1 MRKKLLAGV
10 MALALCSTNMSPQT
24 IFAGEFTSGN
34 LEEVSEETPEIFS
47 DDNQEVIEET
57 EEEVTEE
64 EAEYGAVEQTF
75 QTSDILGTTVVLD
88 EEVSELAAK
97 LGEEA
102 EIDAEALSALVDD
115 NAGPEMTAQ
124 FGKPFV
130 SAPTEDGYETELLE
144 ETLEEPSELYN
155 RDADP
160 FEDED
165 DCEEYEEKEETD
177 EIILDEEDEELDEE
191 EGDAEGLD

>member
-1 MRKKLLAGV
+1 
-10 MALALCSTNMSPQT
+10 MAKRRS
-24 IFAGEFTSGN
+24 FWED
-34 LEEVSEETPEIFS
+34 SEENFEDVTV
-47 DDNQEVIEET
+47 DAVDTEET
-57 EEEVTEE
+57 EEEETEE

-115 NAGPEMTAQ
+115 NAGAEMTAQ

-144 ETLEEPSELYN
+144 ETEEEPSYLYN

-160 FEDED
+160 FEDEA
-165 DCEEYEEKEETD
+165 DCEECEETD
-177 EIILDEEDEELDEE
+177 EIVLDEEDEELDEE
-191 EGDAEGLD
+191 EDDAEGLD

>member
-1 MRKKLLAGV
+1 
-10 MALALCSTNMSPQT
+10 MSKRRS
-24 IFAGEFTSGN
+24 FWED
-34 LEEVSEETPEIFS
+34 SEENFEDVTV
-47 DDNQEVIEET
+47 DAVDTEET
-57 EEEVTEE
+57 DEVEDDYDSIE

-75 QTSDILGTTVVLD
+75 QTSDILGTTLILD

-115 NAGPEMTAQ
+115 NAGAEMTAQ

-144 ETLEEPSELYN
+144 ETEEEPSELYN

-160 FEDED
+160 FEDEV
-165 DCEEYEEKEETD
+165 DCEECEETD

-191 EGDAEGLD
+191 EDEAEGLD

>member
-1 MRKKLLAGV
+1 
-10 MALALCSTNMSPQT
+10 MSKRRS
-24 IFAGEFTSGN
+24 FWED
-34 LEEVSEETPEIFS
+34 SEENFEDVTV
-47 DDNQEVIEET
+47 DAVDTEET
-57 EEEVTEE
+57 EEEGVNMYE

-115 NAGPEMTAQ
+115 NAGAEMTAQ

-144 ETLEEPSELYN
+144 ETEEEPSELYN

-160 FEDED
+160 FEDEAD
-165 DCEEYEEKEETD
+165 YEEYEEKEETD
-177 EIILDEEDEELDEE
+177 EIVLDEEDEELDEE
-191 EGDAEGLD
+191 EDDTEGLD

>member
-1 MRKKLLAGV
+1 MQKRR
-10 MALALCSTNMSPQT
+10 S
-24 IFAGEFTSGN
+24 FWED
-34 LEEVSEETPEIFS
+34 SEENFEDVTV
-47 DDNQEVIEET
+47 DAVDTEET
-57 EEEVTEE
+57 EEEGFEGTEE
-64 EAEYGAVEQTF
+64 DEYGAVEQTF
-75 QTSDILGTTVVLD
+75 QTSDILGTTLILD

-115 NAGPEMTAQ
+115 NAGAEMTAQ

-144 ETLEEPSELYN
+144 ETEEEPSELYN

-160 FEDED
+160 FEDEA
-165 DCEEYEEKEETD
+165 DCEECEE
-177 EIILDEEDEELDEE
+177 IVLDEEDEELDEE
-191 EGDAEGLD
+191 EDDEEGLE

>member
-1 MRKKLLAGV
+1 MRKLR
-10 MALALCSTNMSPQT
+10 S
-24 IFAGEFTSGN
+24 FWED
-34 LEEVSEETPEIFS
+34 SEENFEDVTV
-47 DDNQEVIEET
+47 DAVDTEET
-57 EEEVTEE
+57 EEEGVECTE

-75 QTSDILGTTVVLD
+75 ETSDILGTTLVLD

-115 NAGPEMTAQ
+115 NAGAEMTAQ

-144 ETLEEPSELYN
+144 ETQEEPSELYN

-160 FEDED
+160 FEDEA
-165 DCEEYEEKEETD
+165 DCEECEEDD
-177 EIILDEEDEELDEE
+177 EIVLDDEEEELDDEE
-191 EGDAEGLD
+191 EELDDEEGLE

>member
-1 MRKKLLAGV
+1 
-10 MALALCSTNMSPQT
+10 MSKRRS
-24 IFAGEFTSGN
+24 FWED
-34 LEEVSEETPEIFS
+34 SEENFEDVTV
-47 DDNQEVIEET
+47 DAVDTEET
-57 EEEVTEE
+57 EEEETEE

-75 QTSDILGTTVVLD
+75 QTSDILGTTLILD

-115 NAGPEMTAQ
+115 NAGAEMTAQ

-144 ETLEEPSELYN
+144 ETEEEPSELYN

-160 FEDED
+160 FEDEV
-165 DCEEYEEKEETD
+165 DCEECEETD
-177 EIILDEEDEELDEE
+177 EIVLDEEDEELDEE
-191 EGDAEGLD
+191 EDDTEGLD

>member
-1 MRKKLLAGV
+1 
-10 MALALCSTNMSPQT
+10 MSKRRS
-24 IFAGEFTSGN
+24 FWED
-34 LEEVSEETPEIFS
+34 SEENFEDVTV
-47 DDNQEVIEET
+47 DAVDTEET
-57 EEEVTEE
+57 EEEETEE

-115 NAGPEMTAQ
+115 NAGAEMTAQ

-144 ETLEEPSELYN
+144 ETEEEPSELYN

-160 FEDED
+160 FEDEV
-165 DCEEYEEKEETD
+165 DCEECEETD

-191 EGDAEGLD
+191 EDDTEGLD

>member
-1 MRKKLLAGV
+1 MKKRR
-10 MALALCSTNMSPQT
+10 S
-24 IFAGEFTSGN
+24 FWED
-34 LEEVSEETPEIFS
+34 SEENFEDVTV
-47 DDNQEVIEET
+47 DAVDTEET
-57 EEEVTEE
+57 EEEGVNMYEE
-64 EAEYGAVEQTF
+64 DEYGAVEQTF
-75 QTSDILGTTVVLD
+75 QTSDILGTTLVLD

-115 NAGPEMTAQ
+115 NAGAEMTAQ

-144 ETLEEPSELYN
+144 ETQEEPSYLYN

-160 FEDED
+160 FEDEA
-165 DCEEYEEKEETD
+165 DCEECEETD

-191 EGDAEGLD
+191 EDEIAGLD

>member
-1 MRKKLLAGV
+1 MKKRR
-10 MALALCSTNMSPQT
+10 S
-24 IFAGEFTSGN
+24 FWED
-34 LEEVSEETPEIFS
+34 SEENFEDVTV
-47 DDNQEVIEET
+47 DAVDTEET
-57 EEEVTEE
+57 EEEGVNMYEE
-64 EAEYGAVEQTF
+64 DEYGAVEQTF
-75 QTSDILGTTVVLD
+75 QTSDILGTTLTLD

-115 NAGPEMTAQ
+115 NAGAEMTAQ

-144 ETLEEPSELYN
+144 ETQEEPSELYN

-160 FEDED
+160 FEDEA
-165 DCEEYEEKEETD
+165 DCEECEETD

-191 EGDAEGLD
+191 EDDTEGLD

>member
-1 MRKKLLAGV
+1 M
-10 MALALCSTNMSPQT
+10 
-24 IFAGEFTSGN
+24 
-34 LEEVSEETPEIFS
+34 
-47 DDNQEVIEET
+47 
-57 EEEVTEE
+57 
-64 EAEYGAVEQTF
+64 
-75 QTSDILGTTVVLD
+75 LD

-115 NAGPEMTAQ
+115 NAGAEMTAQ

-144 ETLEEPSELYN
+144 ETQEEPSELYN

-160 FEDED
+160 FEDEV
-165 DCEEYEEKEETD
+165 DCEECEETD
-177 EIILDEEDEELDEE
+177 EIVLDEEDEELDEE
-191 EGDAEGLD
+191 EDDAEGLD

>member
-1 MRKKLLAGV
+1 MKKRR
-10 MALALCSTNMSPQT
+10 S
-24 IFAGEFTSGN
+24 FWED
-34 LEEVSEETPEIFS
+34 SEENFEDVTV
-47 DDNQEVIEET
+47 DAVDTEET
-57 EEEVTEE
+57 EEEGVNMYEE
-64 EAEYGAVEQTF
+64 DEYGAVEQTF
-75 QTSDILGTTVVLD
+75 QTSDILGTTLVLD

-115 NAGPEMTAQ
+115 NAGAEMTAQ

-144 ETLEEPSELYN
+144 ETHEEPSELYN

-160 FEDED
+160 FEDEV
-165 DCEEYEEKEETD
+165 DCEEYGETD
-177 EIILDEEDEELDEE
+177 EIVLDEEDEELDEE
-191 EGDAEGLD
+191 EDDAEGLD

>member
-1 MRKKLLAGV
+1 
-10 MALALCSTNMSPQT
+10 MSKRRS
-24 IFAGEFTSGN
+24 FWED
-34 LEEVSEETPEIFS
+34 SEENFEDVTV
-47 DDNQEVIEET
+47 DAVDTEET
-57 EEEVTEE
+57 DEVEDDCEECE

-75 QTSDILGTTVVLD
+75 QTSDILGTTLILD

-115 NAGPEMTAQ
+115 NAGAEMTAQ

-144 ETLEEPSELYN
+144 ETEEEPSELYN

-160 FEDED
+160 FEDEV
-165 DCEEYEEKEETD
+165 DCEEKEETD

-191 EGDAEGLD
+191 EDDAEGLD

>member
-1 MRKKLLAGV
+1 
-10 MALALCSTNMSPQT
+10 MSKRRS
-24 IFAGEFTSGN
+24 FWED
-34 LEEVSEETPEIFS
+34 SEENFEDVTV
-47 DDNQEVIEET
+47 DAVDTEET
-57 EEEVTEE
+57 DEVEDDYDSIE

-75 QTSDILGTTVVLD
+75 QTSDILGTTLTLD

-115 NAGPEMTAQ
+115 NAGAEMTAQ

-144 ETLEEPSELYN
+144 ETEEEPSELYN

-160 FEDED
+160 FEDEV
-165 DCEEYEEKEETD
+165 DCEECEETD

-191 EGDAEGLD
+191 EDEAEGLD

>member
-1 MRKKLLAGV
+1 MRKLR
-10 MALALCSTNMSPQT
+10 S
-24 IFAGEFTSGN
+24 FWED
-34 LEEVSEETPEIFS
+34 SEENFEDVTV
-47 DDNQEVIEET
+47 DAVDTEET
-57 EEEVTEE
+57 EEEETEE

-75 QTSDILGTTVVLD
+75 ETSDILGTTLVLD

-115 NAGPEMTAQ
+115 NAGAEMTAQ

-144 ETLEEPSELYN
+144 EGQDSELYN

-160 FEDED
+160 FEDEV
-165 DCEEYEEKEETD
+165 DCEECEE
-177 EIILDEEDEELDEE
+177 IVLDEEDEELDEE
-191 EGDAEGLD
+191 EDDEEGLE

>member
-1 MRKKLLAGV
+1 MKKRR
-10 MALALCSTNMSPQT
+10 S
-24 IFAGEFTSGN
+24 FWED
-34 LEEVSEETPEIFS
+34 SEENFEDVTV
-47 DDNQEVIEET
+47 DAVDTEET

-115 NAGPEMTAQ
+115 NAGAEMTAQ

-155 RDADP
+155 RDADL
-160 FEDED
+160 FED
-165 DCEEYEEKEETD
+165 ETD

-191 EGDAEGLD
+191 EDDAEGLD

>member
-1 MRKKLLAGV
+1 MKKRR
-10 MALALCSTNMSPQT
+10 S
-24 IFAGEFTSGN
+24 FWED
-34 LEEVSEETPEIFS
+34 SEENFEDVTV
-47 DDNQEVIEET
+47 DAVDTEET
-57 EEEVTEE
+57 EEEDVNMYE

-75 QTSDILGTTVVLD
+75 ETSDILGTTLVLD

-115 NAGPEMTAQ
+115 NAGAEMTAQ

-144 ETLEEPSELYN
+144 ETQEEPSELYN

-160 FEDED
+160 FEDEV
-165 DCEEYEEKEETD
+165 DCEECEETD
-177 EIILDEEDEELDEE
+177 EIVLDEEDEELDEE
-191 EGDAEGLD
+191 EDDTEGLD

>member
-1 MRKKLLAGV
+1 MKKRR
-10 MALALCSTNMSPQT
+10 S
-24 IFAGEFTSGN
+24 FWED
-34 LEEVSEETPEIFS
+34 SEENFEDVTV
-47 DDNQEVIEET
+47 DAVDTEET
-57 EEEVTEE
+57 EEEPEDGL
-64 EAEYGAVEQTF
+64 AEYGAVEQTF
-75 QTSDILGTTVVLD
+75 QTSDIPGTTVILD

-144 ETLEEPSELYN
+144 ETEEEPSELYN

-160 FEDED
+160 FEDEVD
-165 DCEEYEEKEETD
+165 YEECEEKEETD

>member
-1 MRKKLLAGV
+1 MKKRR
-10 MALALCSTNMSPQT
+10 S
-24 IFAGEFTSGN
+24 FWED
-34 LEEVSEETPEIFS
+34 SEENFEDVTV
-47 DDNQEVIEET
+47 DAVDTEET
-57 EEEVTEE
+57 EEEEVCEETEE
-64 EAEYGAVEQTF
+64 EYGVVEQTPEA
-75 QTSDILGTTVVLD
+75 SDILGTNLVLD

-115 NAGPEMTAQ
+115 NAGAEMTAQ

-144 ETLEEPSELYN
+144 ETEEEPSYLYN

-160 FEDED
+160 FEDEV
-165 DCEEYEEKEETD
+165 DCEECEEKEETD
-177 EIILDEEDEELDEE
+177 EIVLDEEDEELDEE
-191 EGDAEGLD
+191 EDDEEGLE

>member
-1 MRKKLLAGV
+1 
-10 MALALCSTNMSPQT
+10 MSKRRS
-24 IFAGEFTSGN
+24 FWED
-34 LEEVSEETPEIFS
+34 SEENFEDVTV
-47 DDNQEVIEET
+47 DAVDTEET
-57 EEEVTEE
+57 EEEETEE

-75 QTSDILGTTVVLD
+75 ETSDILGTTVVLD

-115 NAGPEMTAQ
+115 NAGAEMTAQ

-144 ETLEEPSELYN
+144 ETEEEPSELYN

-160 FEDED
+160 FEDEV
-165 DCEEYEEKEETD
+165 DCEECEETD
-177 EIILDEEDEELDEE
+177 EIVLDEEDEELDDEE
-191 EGDAEGLD
+191 DDTEGLD

>member
-1 MRKKLLAGV
+1 MQKRR
-10 MALALCSTNMSPQT
+10 S
-24 IFAGEFTSGN
+24 FWED
-34 LEEVSEETPEIFS
+34 SEENFEDVTV
-47 DDNQEVIEET
+47 DAVDTEET
-57 EEEVTEE
+57 DEEGVDMYE

-115 NAGPEMTAQ
+115 NAGAEMTAQ

-144 ETLEEPSELYN
+144 ETEEEPSELYN

-160 FEDED
+160 FEDEV
-165 DCEEYEEKEETD
+165 DCEECEEKEETD
-177 EIILDEEDEELDEE
+177 EIVLDEEDEELDEE
-191 EGDAEGLD
+191 EDDTEGLD

>member
-1 MRKKLLAGV
+1 MTKRR
-10 MALALCSTNMSPQT
+10 S
-24 IFAGEFTSGN
+24 FWED
-34 LEEVSEETPEIFS
+34 SEENFEDVTV
-47 DDNQEVIEET
+47 DAVDT
-57 EEEVTEE
+57 EEEETEE

-75 QTSDILGTTVVLD
+75 QTSDILGTTLVLD

-115 NAGPEMTAQ
+115 NAGAEMTAQ

-144 ETLEEPSELYN
+144 ETEEEPSELYN

-160 FEDED
+160 FEDEV
-165 DCEEYEEKEETD
+165 DCEEYEETD
-177 EIILDEEDEELDEE
+177 EIVLDEEDEELDEE
-191 EGDAEGLD
+191 EDDTEGLD

>member
-1 MRKKLLAGV
+1 MKKRR
-10 MALALCSTNMSPQT
+10 S
-24 IFAGEFTSGN
+24 FWED
-34 LEEVSEETPEIFS
+34 SEENFEDVTV
-47 DDNQEVIEET
+47 DAVDTEET
-57 EEEVTEE
+57 EEEGVNMYEE
-64 EAEYGAVEQTF
+64 DENGAVEQTF
-75 QTSDILGTTVVLD
+75 ETSDILGTTLVLD

-115 NAGPEMTAQ
+115 NAGAEMTAQ

-144 ETLEEPSELYN
+144 ETQEEPSELYN

-160 FEDED
+160 FEDEV
-165 DCEEYEEKEETD
+165 DCEECEEEETD

-191 EGDAEGLD
+191 EDETEGLD

>member
-1 MRKKLLAGV
+1 
-10 MALALCSTNMSPQT
+10 MSKRRS
-24 IFAGEFTSGN
+24 FWED
-34 LEEVSEETPEIFS
+34 SEENFEDVTV
-47 DDNQEVIEET
+47 DAVDTEET
-57 EEEVTEE
+57 EEEGFEGTE

-75 QTSDILGTTVVLD
+75 QTSDILGTTLILD
-88 EEVSELAAK
+88 EDVSELADK

-115 NAGPEMTAQ
+115 NAGAEMTAQ

-144 ETLEEPSELYN
+144 ETEEEPSELYN

-160 FEDED
+160 FEDEV
-165 DCEEYEEKEETD
+165 DCEECEETD
-177 EIILDEEDEELDEE
+177 EIVLDEEDEELDDEE
-191 EGDAEGLD
+191 DDAEGLD

>member
-1 MRKKLLAGV
+1 
-10 MALALCSTNMSPQT
+10 MSKRRS
-24 IFAGEFTSGN
+24 FWED
-34 LEEVSEETPEIFS
+34 SEENFEDVTV
-47 DDNQEVIEET
+47 DAVDTEET
-57 EEEVTEE
+57 EEEETEEEGFEGTE

-75 QTSDILGTTVVLD
+75 QTSDILGTTLILD

-115 NAGPEMTAQ
+115 NAGAEMTAQ

-144 ETLEEPSELYN
+144 ETEEEPSELYN

-160 FEDED
+160 FEDEV
-165 DCEEYEEKEETD
+165 DCEECEEKEETD
-177 EIILDEEDEELDEE
+177 EIVLDEEDEELDEE
-191 EGDAEGLD
+191 EDDTEGLD

>member
-1 MRKKLLAGV
+1 
-10 MALALCSTNMSPQT
+10 MSKRRS
-24 IFAGEFTSGN
+24 FWED
-34 LEEVSEETPEIFS
+34 SEENFEDVTV
-47 DDNQEVIEET
+47 DAVDTEET
-57 EEEVTEE
+57 EEEVTEEEGVEGTE

-75 QTSDILGTTVVLD
+75 QTSDILGTTVILD

-115 NAGPEMTAQ
+115 NAGAEMTAQ

-144 ETLEEPSELYN
+144 ETQEEPSELYN

-160 FEDED
+160 FED
-165 DCEEYEEKEETD
+165 ETD

-191 EGDAEGLD
+191 EGDAEDLD

>member
-1 MRKKLLAGV
+1 MKKRR
-10 MALALCSTNMSPQT
+10 S
-24 IFAGEFTSGN
+24 FWED
-34 LEEVSEETPEIFS
+34 SEENFEDVTV
-47 DDNQEVIEET
+47 DAVDTEET

-115 NAGPEMTAQ
+115 NAGAEMTAQ

-144 ETLEEPSELYN
+144 ETQEEPSELYN

-160 FEDED
+160 FED
-165 DCEEYEEKEETD
+165 ETD

-191 EGDAEGLD
+191 EGDAEDLD

>member
-1 MRKKLLAGV
+1 MKKRR
-10 MALALCSTNMSPQT
+10 S
-24 IFAGEFTSGN
+24 FWED
-34 LEEVSEETPEIFS
+34 SEENFEDVTV
-47 DDNQEVIEET
+47 DAVDTEET
-57 EEEVTEE
+57 EEEGVNMYEE
-64 EAEYGAVEQTF
+64 DEYGAVEQTF
-75 QTSDILGTTVVLD
+75 ETSDILGTTLVLD

-115 NAGPEMTAQ
+115 NAGAEMTAQ

-144 ETLEEPSELYN
+144 ETQEEPSELYN

-160 FEDED
+160 FEDEV
-165 DCEEYEEKEETD
+165 DCEECEEEETD

-191 EGDAEGLD
+191 EDDAEGLD

>member
-1 MRKKLLAGV
+1 
-10 MALALCSTNMSPQT
+10 MSKRRS
-24 IFAGEFTSGN
+24 FWED
-34 LEEVSEETPEIFS
+34 SEENFEDVTV
-47 DDNQEVIEET
+47 DAVDTEET
-57 EEEVTEE
+57 EEEGVNMYE

-75 QTSDILGTTVVLD
+75 QTSDILGTTLVLD

-115 NAGPEMTAQ
+115 NAGAEMTAQ

-144 ETLEEPSELYN
+144 ETEEEPSYLYN

-160 FEDED
+160 FEDEV
-165 DCEEYEEKEETD
+165 DCEECEETD
-177 EIILDEEDEELDEE
+177 EIVLDEEDEELDEE
-191 EGDAEGLD
+191 EDDTEGLD

>member
-1 MRKKLLAGV
+1 MKKRR
-10 MALALCSTNMSPQT
+10 S
-24 IFAGEFTSGN
+24 FWED
-34 LEEVSEETPEIFS
+34 SEENFEDVTV
-47 DDNQEVIEET
+47 DAVDTEET
-57 EEEVTEE
+57 EEEGFEGIE

-75 QTSDILGTTVVLD
+75 QTSDILGTTLILD

-115 NAGPEMTAQ
+115 NAGAEMTAQ

-144 ETLEEPSELYN
+144 ETEEEPSYLYN

-160 FEDED
+160 FEDEA
-165 DCEEYEEKEETD
+165 DCEECEETD
-177 EIILDEEDEELDEE
+177 EIVLDEEDEELDEE
-191 EGDAEGLD
+191 EDDTEGLD

>member
-1 MRKKLLAGV
+1 MKKRR
-10 MALALCSTNMSPQT
+10 S
-24 IFAGEFTSGN
+24 FWED
-34 LEEVSEETPEIFS
+34 SEENFEDVTV
-47 DDNQEVIEET
+47 DAVDTEET
-57 EEEVTEE
+57 EEEGVNMYE

-115 NAGPEMTAQ
+115 NAGAEMTAQ

-144 ETLEEPSELYN
+144 ETEEEPSYLYN

-160 FEDED
+160 FEDEA
-165 DCEEYEEKEETD
+165 DCEECEETD

-191 EGDAEGLD
+191 EDDAEGLD

>member
-1 MRKKLLAGV
+1 
-10 MALALCSTNMSPQT
+10 MSKRRS
-24 IFAGEFTSGN
+24 FWED
-34 LEEVSEETPEIFS
+34 SEENFEDVTV
-47 DDNQEVIEET
+47 DAVDTEET
-57 EEEVTEE
+57 EEEGFEGTE

-75 QTSDILGTTVVLD
+75 QTSDILGTTLILD
-88 EEVSELAAK
+88 EDVSELADK

-115 NAGPEMTAQ
+115 NAGAEMTAQ

-144 ETLEEPSELYN
+144 ETEEEPSELYN

-160 FEDED
+160 FEDEA
-165 DCEEYEEKEETD
+165 DCEECEETD
-177 EIILDEEDEELDEE
+177 EIVLDEEDEELDEE
-191 EGDAEGLD
+191 EDDTEGLD

>member
-1 MRKKLLAGV
+1 
-10 MALALCSTNMSPQT
+10 MSKRRS
-24 IFAGEFTSGN
+24 FWED
-34 LEEVSEETPEIFS
+34 SEENFEDVTV
-47 DDNQEVIEET
+47 DAVDTEET
-57 EEEVTEE
+57 EEEGFEGTE

-75 QTSDILGTTVVLD
+75 QTSDILGTTLVLD

-115 NAGPEMTAQ
+115 NAGAEMTAQ

-144 ETLEEPSELYN
+144 ETEEEPSYLYN

-160 FEDED
+160 FEDEV
-165 DCEEYEEKEETD
+165 DCEECEETD
-177 EIILDEEDEELDEE
+177 EIVLDEEDEELDEE
-191 EGDAEGLD
+191 EDDTEGLD

>member
-1 MRKKLLAGV
+1 MKKRR
-10 MALALCSTNMSPQT
+10 S
-24 IFAGEFTSGN
+24 FWED
-34 LEEVSEETPEIFS
+34 SEENFEDVTV
-47 DDNQEVIEET
+47 DAVDT
-57 EEEVTEE
+57 EEEEETEE

-75 QTSDILGTTVVLD
+75 ETSDILGTTLVLD

-115 NAGPEMTAQ
+115 NAGAEMTAQ

-144 ETLEEPSELYN
+144 ETEEEPSELYN

-160 FEDED
+160 FEDEV
-165 DCEEYEEKEETD
+165 DCEECEETD
-177 EIILDEEDEELDEE
+177 EIVLDEEDEELDEE
-191 EGDAEGLD
+191 EDDAEGLD

>member
-1 MRKKLLAGV
+1 
-10 MALALCSTNMSPQT
+10 MSKRRS
-24 IFAGEFTSGN
+24 FWED
-34 LEEVSEETPEIFS
+34 SEENFEDVTV
-47 DDNQEVIEET
+47 DAVDTEET
-57 EEEVTEE
+57 EEEDFEGTEE
-64 EAEYGAVEQTF
+64 DEYGAVEQTF
-75 QTSDILGTTVVLD
+75 QTSDILGTTLILD

-115 NAGPEMTAQ
+115 NAGAEMTAQ

-144 ETLEEPSELYN
+144 ETEEEPSELYN

-160 FEDED
+160 FEDEV
-165 DCEEYEEKEETD
+165 DCEECEETD

-191 EGDAEGLD
+191 EDEAEGLD

>member
-1 MRKKLLAGV
+1 
-10 MALALCSTNMSPQT
+10 MSKRRS
-24 IFAGEFTSGN
+24 FWED
-34 LEEVSEETPEIFS
+34 SEENFEDVTV
-47 DDNQEVIEET
+47 DAVDT
-57 EEEVTEE
+57 EEEEE
-64 EAEYGAVEQTF
+64 GVNMYEEDEYGAVEQTF
-75 QTSDILGTTVVLD
+75 QTSDILGTTLVLD

-115 NAGPEMTAQ
+115 NAGAEMTAQ

-144 ETLEEPSELYN
+144 ETQEEPSELYN

-160 FEDED
+160 FEDEV
-165 DCEEYEEKEETD
+165 DCEEKEETD
-177 EIILDEEDEELDEE
+177 EIVLDEEDEELDEE
-191 EGDAEGLD
+191 EDDTEGLD

>member
-1 MRKKLLAGV
+1 MTKRR
-10 MALALCSTNMSPQT
+10 S
-24 IFAGEFTSGN
+24 FWED
-34 LEEVSEETPEIFS
+34 SEENFEDVTV
-47 DDNQEVIEET
+47 DAVDT
-57 EEEVTEE
+57 EEEETEE

-75 QTSDILGTTVVLD
+75 ETSDILGTTLVLD

-115 NAGPEMTAQ
+115 NAGAEMTAQ

-144 ETLEEPSELYN
+144 ETEEEPSELYN

-160 FEDED
+160 FEDEV
-165 DCEEYEEKEETD
+165 DCEECEETD
-177 EIILDEEDEELDEE
+177 EIVLDEEDEELDEE
-191 EGDAEGLD
+191 EDDTEGLD

>member
-1 MRKKLLAGV
+1 MKKRR
-10 MALALCSTNMSPQT
+10 S
-24 IFAGEFTSGN
+24 FWED
-34 LEEVSEETPEIFS
+34 SEENFEDVTV
-47 DDNQEVIEET
+47 DAVDREE
-57 EEEVTEE
+57 TEE

-75 QTSDILGTTVVLD
+75 ETSDILGTTVVLD

-115 NAGPEMTAQ
+115 NAGAEMTAQ

-144 ETLEEPSELYN
+144 ETEEEPSELYN

-160 FEDED
+160 FEDEV
-165 DCEEYEEKEETD
+165 DCEEYEETD
-177 EIILDEEDEELDEE
+177 EIVLDEEDEELDEE
-191 EGDAEGLD
+191 EDDTEGLD

>member
-1 MRKKLLAGV
+1 MKKRRSFWEDA
-10 MALALCSTNMSPQT
+10 
-24 IFAGEFTSGN
+24 
-34 LEEVSEETPEIFS
+34 EETFE
-47 DDNQEVIEET
+47 DEAVDTVEVEET
-57 EEEVTEE
+57 EEEVCEETEE
-64 EAEYGAVEQTF
+64 DYGVVEQTPEA
-75 QTSDILGTTVVLD
+75 SDILGTNLVLD

-115 NAGPEMTAQ
+115 NAGAEMTAQ

-144 ETLEEPSELYN
+144 ETQEEPSELYN

-160 FEDED
+160 FEDEA
-165 DCEEYEEKEETD
+165 DCEECEETD

-191 EGDAEGLD
+191 EELDDEEGLE